1 MSSSLN
7 IQIVDLEVFDIR
19 FPTHLSADGSDAMHT
34 DPDYS
39 CAYVI
44 LNTDGVFCGH
54 GFTFTIGRGT
64 EVVVAAVKAL
74 APIIIN
80 QDLEGIVRDFAG
92 FYRRLTS
99 DTQLRWI
106 GPEKG
111 VVHMASA
118 AIINA
123 IWDLWAKIE
132 EKPLWK
138 LLVDMTPE
146 EFVSLIDFRY
156 ISDFLTKDEALEMLK
171 NGETKKKERQLHIL
185 EHGYPAY
192 TTQVGWLG
200 YPDQKLRNLCKTF
213 KGQGF
218 NKFKIKVGL
227 NLEDD
232 LRRCRIIRE
241 EIGED
246 SVLMV
251 DANQRWEVEEAITWM
266 KNLVDF
272 KPFWIEEPTSPDDVL
287 GHAAIAQ
294 ALKPYGVKVATGE
307 MCQNRVLFKQFLQ
320 AGGLD
325 ICQIDGCRVGGV
337 NENLAIMLM
346 AAKAGVPVCPHAGG
360 VGLCELVQHLSL
372 VDYVAISGSMEGR
385 VTEYVDHLH
394 EHFLHPVQV
403 KFTDGCRY
411 VAPTQPGFSTEMK
424 ESSRVAYSFPEGEIW
439 RSLQNTK

>member
-1 MSSSLN
+1 
-7 IQIVDLEVFDIR
+7 
-19 FPTHLSADGSDAMHT
+19 
-34 DPDYS
+34 
-39 CAYVI
+39 
-44 LNTDGVFCGH
+44 
-54 GFTFTIGRGT
+54 
-64 EVVVAAVKAL
+64 VVAAVKAL
-74 APIIIN
+74 APIATDKIL
-80 QDLEGIVRDFAG
+80 QDIVDDFAG
-92 FYRRLTS
+92 FYRILTS

-111 VVHMASA
+111 AVHMAAA

-123 IWDLWAKIE
+123 LWDLWAKLE
-132 EKPLWK
+132 GKPLWK
-138 LLVDMTPE
+138 LLVDLTPE
-146 EFVSLIDFRY
+146 KFVSLIDFRY
-156 ISDFLTKDEALEMLK
+156 ISDFLSKEEALEILRK
-171 NGETKKKERQLHIL
+171 REAEKKEKELYIL

-200 YPDQKLRNLCKTF
+200 YPDEKLRALCREF

-218 NKFKIKVGL
+218 NKFKIKVGA
-227 NLEDD
+227 NLQDD

-241 EIGED
+241 EIGEE
-246 SVLMV
+246 SMLMM
-251 DANQRWEVEEAITWM
+251 DANQRWEVPEAISWM
-266 KNLVDF
+266 KNLVGF

-287 GHAAIAQ
+287 GHAAIAKE
-294 ALKPYGVKVATGE
+294 LKPYGVKVATGE

-320 AGGLD
+320 AGGFE

-372 VDYVAISGSMEGR
+372 VDYIAISGSMDGR

-394 EHFLHPVQV
+394 EHFINPVEV

-411 VAPTQPGFSTEMK
+411 LAPTQPGFSTEMK
-424 ESSRVAYSFPEGEIW
+424 AASRISHSFPDGQVW
-439 RSLQNTK
+439 RALLKEN